1 MKWNPILIQISAWTV
16 GKKKKKQNWF
26 TGYEPKRTTSHFR
39 KKNKQKFK
47 QETGNGF
54 TYSIKIFVHW
64 DLLPQDVLMKNEK
77 IFY

>member
-1 MKWNPILIQISAWTV
+1 MPELW
-16 GKKKKKQNWF
+16 KKKKSRTDLQDM
-26 TGYEPKRTTSHFR
+26 EPKRTTSHFR

-77 IFY
+77 IFYQGKL

>member
-16 GKKKKKQNWF
+16 GKKKKS
-26 TGYEPKRTTSHFR
+26 RTDLQDMNLNVQLVILG